1 MTMLIENPRLEE
13 ELKQRRKAWG
23 ADQHDEVWEGV
34 YFMPPMA
41 NDDHQDLV
49 FEFALV
55 WGATVSKPGLGKVR
69 PGVNLAASAEDW
81 EHDYRVPDVVVFL
94 ADTTAENH
102 DTFWAGAA
110 DFIIEITSP
119 RDRTYEKIP
128 FYAQIGVRELL
139 ILNRQSWA
147 LELYRHQDGDLQKVS
162 ESTLDQPEVLSSEK
176 LPLEFRL
183 IPGEKRPQVEVG
195 HKTTSEQWVV

>member
-13 ELKQRRKAWG
+13 ELKERRRAWG

-41 NDDHQDLV
+41 NDDHQDIV
-49 FEFALV
+49 FELALV
-55 WGATVSKPGLGKVR
+55 LGATVSKPGLGKVR
-69 PGVNLAASAEDW
+69 PGVNLAASVENW

-94 ADTTAENH
+94 AGTAAENH
-102 DTFWAGAA
+102 DVFWTGAA

-119 RDRTYEKIP
+119 HDRTYEKIA
-128 FYAQIGVRELL
+128 FYSQIGVRELL
-139 ILNRQSWA
+139 IVNRQSWA
-147 LELYRHQDGDLQKVS
+147 IELYRHQDGGLQKVG
-162 ESTLDQPEVLSSEK
+162 ESTLQQPEVLSSEE

-183 IPGEKRPQVEVG
+183 IAGERRPSVEVK
-195 HKTTSEQWVV
+195 HKTTGQRWIV

>member
-13 ELKQRRKAWG
+13 ELKEQRKAWG

-49 FEFALV
+49 LRILHASC
-55 WGATVSKPGLGKVR
+55 GTTVSKPGLGKVP
-69 PGVNLAASAEDW
+69 PGVNLAASVEDW

-94 ADTTAENH
+94 ADTAAENH
-102 DTFWAGAA
+102 DAFWTGAA

-119 RDRTYEKIP
+119 HDRTYEKIA
-128 FYAQIGVRELL
+128 FYSQIGVRELL
-139 ILNRQSWA
+139 IVNRQSWA
-147 LELYRHQDGDLQKVS
+147 LELYRHQDGGLQKVG
-162 ESTLDQPEVLSSEK
+162 ESTLRAARSSFQREVAA
-176 LPLEFRL
+176 
-183 IPGEKRPQVEVG
+183 
-195 HKTTSEQWVV
+195 

>member
-1 MTMLIENPRLEE
+1 MTMLIENPQFEE
-13 ELKQRRKAWG
+13 ELIEQRQAWG

-41 NDDHQDLV
+41 NNEHQRLISLFNCV
-49 FEFALV
+49 LESTV
-55 WGATVSKPGLGKVR
+55 ATSELGISL
-69 PGVNLAASAEDW
+69 PGVNLAASADDW

-94 ADTTAENH
+94 ADTAAENH
-102 DTFWAGAA
+102 DAFWTGAA
-110 DFIIEITSP
+110 DFIVEITSP

-128 FYAQIGVRELL
+128 FYSRLGVRELL

-147 LELYRHQDGDLQKVS
+147 LELYQQHDGSLKKVG
-162 ESTLDQPEVLSSEK
+162 ESTLQRPAVLSSEK

-183 IPGEKRPQVEVG
+183 IAGEARPQVEVR
-195 HKTTSEQWVV
+195 HKATGERWMV

>member
-13 ELKQRRKAWG
+13 ELIEQRKAWG
-23 ADQHDEVWEGV
+23 VDQHDEVWEGV

-41 NDDHQDLV
+41 SDDHQDLV

-55 WGATVSKPGLGKVR
+55 LGATISQPGLGKVR

-94 ADTTAENH
+94 AGTAAENH
-102 DTFWAGAA
+102 DAFWTGAA

-119 RDRTYEKIP
+119 RDRTYEKIS
-128 FYAQIGVRELL
+128 FYSRIGVRELL

-147 LELYRHQDGDLQKVS
+147 VELYRHQDGGLQKVGD
-162 ESTLDQPEVLSSEK
+162 STLERPEVLSSQK
-176 LPLEFRL
+176 LPLEFCL
-183 IPGEKRPQVEVG
+183 IAGQQRPRVEVR
-195 HKTTSEQWVV
+195 HKTTGERWIV

>member
-13 ELKQRRKAWG
+13 ELIEQRKAWG

-49 FEFALV
+49 LEFASVLRAV
-55 WGATVSKPGLGKVR
+55 VSKPGLGKVR
-69 PGVNLAASAEDW
+69 PGINLAASVEGW
-81 EHDYRVPDVVVFL
+81 EYDYRVPDVVAFL
-94 ADTTAENH
+94 ADTAAENH
-102 DTFWAGAA
+102 NAFWTGAA

-128 FYAQIGVRELL
+128 FYSRIGVRELL

-147 LELYRHQDGDLQKVS
+147 LELYRHQDGGLQKVG
-162 ESTLDQPEVLSSEK
+162 ESTLERPEVLSSDR
-176 LPLEFRL
+176 LPLGFWL
-183 IPGEKRPQVEVG
+183 IPGQERPQVEVR
-195 HKTTSEQWVV
+195 HKITGERWVV

>member
-13 ELKQRRKAWG
+13 ELKAQRNAWG

-41 NDDHQDLV
+41 SDDHQDWV
-49 FEFALV
+49 FEFAYVL
-55 WGATVSKPGLGKVR
+55 GAAISKRGLGKVR

-94 ADTTAENH
+94 AGTAAGNYNA
-102 DTFWAGAA
+102 FWTGAA
-110 DFIIEITSP
+110 DFVVEITSP

-128 FYAQIGVRELL
+128 FYSRIGVRELL
-139 ILNRQSWA
+139 ILNRQTWS
-147 LELYRHQDGDLQKVS
+147 LEMYRHLGGGLQKVG
-162 ESTLDQPEVLSSEK
+162 ESTLERAEVLSSEK

-183 IPGEKRPQVEVG
+183 ISGQERPQVEVR
-195 HKTTSEQWVV
+195 HKTTGERWVV

>member
-13 ELKQRRKAWG
+13 ELIEQRKAWG

-49 FEFALV
+49 LEFASSCERV
-55 WGATVSKPGLGKVR
+55 VSKPGLGKVR
-69 PGVNLAASAEDW
+69 PGINLAASVEGW
-81 EHDYRVPDVVVFL
+81 EHDYRVPDVVAFL
-94 ADTTAENH
+94 ADTAAENH
-102 DTFWAGAA
+102 NAFWTGAA

-128 FYAQIGVRELL
+128 FYSRIGVRELL
-139 ILNRQSWA
+139 ILNRQSWT
-147 LELYRHQDGDLQKVS
+147 LELYRHQDGSLQKIG
-162 ESTLDQPEVLSSEK
+162 ESTLERPEILSSEK
-176 LPLEFRL
+176 LPLEFWL
-183 IPGEKRPQVEVG
+183 IPGQERPQVEAR
-195 HKTTSEQWVV
+195 HRTTGERWVV